1 MKVLFMCTANSC
13 RSILS
18 EAMFNHLAPAG
29 FEAISS
35 GSFPKGQV
43 LPRSLSTL
51 QAAGISVE
59 GLYSKGNDAF
69 EGSPPD
75 IVITVC
81 DNAAGEACPVYFGLA
96 VKAHWGLQDPSHIRG
111 DEAQVDAAFKAT
123 LDIIAARCKA
133 FFALPFA
140 SLSSDG
146 LKVELER
153 IALKPTGFQVEPER
167 NVGHPVGHSN
177 LHGFLTPR

>member
-18 EAMFNHLAPAG
+18 EAMFNHLAPPG

-51 QAAGISVE
+51 QAAGISTE

-75 IVITVC
+75 VVITVC
-81 DNAAGEACPVYFGLA
+81 DKAAGEACPVYFGPA
-96 VKAHWGLQDPSHIRG
+96 VKAHWGLEDPSDVQG
-111 DEAQVDAAFKAT
+111 DEASVDAAFKAT
-123 LDIIAARCKA
+123 LSTIERRCKA
-133 FFALPFA
+133 FLALPFA
-140 SLSSDG
+140 QLSPAE
-146 LKVELER
+146 LKAELAR
-153 IALKPTGFQVEPER
+153 IAEF
-167 NVGHPVGHSN
+167 
-177 LHGFLTPR
+177 

>member
-51 QAAGISVE
+51 QAAGISTE
-59 GLYSKGNDAF
+59 GLYSKGNEAF

-75 IVITVC
+75 VVITVC
-81 DNAAGEACPVYFGLA
+81 DKAAGEACPVYFGPAL
-96 VKAHWGLQDPSHIRG
+96 KAHWGLEDPSDVQG
-111 DEAQVDAAFKAT
+111 DEARVDAAFKAT
-123 LDIIAARCKA
+123 LSTIERRCKA
-133 FFALPFA
+133 FLALPFA
-140 SLSSDG
+140 QLSAA
-146 LKVELER
+146 ELQAELAR
-153 IALKPTGFQVEPER
+153 IAAL
-167 NVGHPVGHSN
+167 
-177 LHGFLTPR
+177 